1 MIMKGLDMEFICL
14 ALIILPVVVTNLRK
28 RKREGIE
35 KQTLGLLYPLGDW
48 LEKNVAAAGRISAG
62 MREQQIAVERC
73 GEKSGNG
80 KGNPPFQKCVAGA
93 WCMLF
98 ILLFLFAAARSFMGR
113 EENVTVLQR
122 GDIGDGEQSYL
133 LQVEGIND
141 EKEVVEVQVRGREP
155 SDGELETLLD
165 KTAEQLK
172 TSILN
177 GNPSLDQVSGDLLLP
192 DRVSGNIRADWYPQ
206 NPELMDFT
214 GELLTDELPETGTV
228 TVLTL
233 MLRYKKT
240 EKTYQ
245 FPVRLVPAEQTK
257 NQKMRKKLESLLK
270 KAVEEDPAAKEIYLP
285 EELEGGRLTY
295 THFQE
300 NPGGALVLLTAAG
313 AGIGFWIPAGKI
325 RRRYQ
330 ERERQLRNGYAGMVS
345 KLAVLTGAGL
355 TMRSAWE
362 RLADDY
368 QKKLKEGISKKNYV
382 YEEVVLMVN
391 QIRQGAGENRAYGEF
406 GRRCGLYP
414 YLRLSGL
421 LEQNLSK
428 GTRGMQGM
436 LLQEVQN
443 AFEERKN
450 LARKLGE
457 EAGSKMMLPLF
468 MLLGVV
474 LVIVTVPA
482 FLAF

>member
-1 MIMKGLDMEFICL
+1 M
-14 ALIILPVVVTNLRK
+14 
-28 RKREGIE
+28 
-35 KQTLGLLYPLGDW
+35 
-48 LEKNVAAAGRISAG
+48 
-62 MREQQIAVERC
+62 
-73 GEKSGNG
+73 
-80 KGNPPFQKCVAGA
+80 
-93 WCMLF
+93 
-98 ILLFLFAAARSFMGR
+98 
-113 EENVTVLQR
+113 
-122 GDIGDGEQSYL
+122 
-133 LQVEGIND
+133 
-141 EKEVVEVQVRGREP
+141 
-155 SDGELETLLD
+155 
-165 KTAEQLK
+165 
-172 TSILN
+172 
-177 GNPSLDQVSGDLLLP
+177 
-192 DRVSGNIRADWYPQ
+192 
-206 NPELMDFT
+206 
-214 GELLTDELPETGTV
+214 TDELPETGTV

-245 FPVRLVPAEQTK
+245 FPVRLVPAEQTE

-300 NPGGALVLLTAAG
+300 NPGGALVLLAAAG